1 MYTITY
7 DDTVIYDPRLED
19 RKIRSPKF
27 HLAVSKAGSGS
38 FLLDYD
44 HPAAGRL
51 KMLRGIVELQSDG
64 VPIYRG
70 RIIRPVSDFYNTYR
84 IETEGVFACLNDSI
98 IPPFEYPGGVDG
110 ADTAPNVVEH
120 FFSWILSQHN
130 SQVTQE
136 QQLKLGTVTVADPN
150 NYIVRSSTSYLKA
163 IDVVKSRLLDLLGG
177 YILERYE
184 PDGTYLDYFAELP
197 LTNTQSVEFGENL
210 LDLTQEFHG
219 GEVFTAILPTGKDGI
234 TIADEPDGDI
244 TDDLVKDGSII
255 YSKAGRAL
263 YGNITRTEKWDDVT
277 LPYNL
282 KARAVERLS
291 GVGVLVPSTLTV
303 KALDLGFTNTDVGH
317 FRVGRNNL
325 VNSAPHGISVK
336 LPLMAM
342 DLDIL
347 QPGETMVT
355 LGQTSRSLS
364 SQIGEVK
371 KEVADTVRD
380 DFKLALD
387 DNQKNIMSEVE
398 KNITYA
404 VQNSQTVILAAMEK
418 YVLTND
424 FEEYSKTVESQF
436 QVLSGEISM
445 NLTTTMETIQEYNG
459 EMQKKYE
466 SISKAFRFTPDG
478 LLIGETG
485 NEVLLR
491 LDNDVIQFLRNNV
504 PALYINELGVYSEEV
519 HINSIILGKY
529 LFRYEADGRLSLRKV
544 GNS

>member
-7 DDTVIYDPRLED
+7 GDTIIYDPRLED
-19 RKIRSPKF
+19 RQIRSPKF

-51 KMLRGIVELQSDG
+51 KMLQGIVELQSDG

-84 IETEGVFACLNDSI
+84 IETEGVFACLNDSL
-98 IPPFEYPGGVDG
+98 IPPFEYPGGVEG

-130 SQVTQE
+130 SQVTKE
-136 QQLKLGTVTVADPN
+136 QQLKPGTVTVTDPN
-150 NYIVRSSTSYLKA
+150 NYIVRSSTSYLKTL
-163 IDVVKSRLLDLLGG
+163 DVVKSRLLDLLGG

-184 PDGTYLDYFAELP
+184 PDGTYLDYFAQLP

-219 GEVFTAILPTGKDGI
+219 GEIFTAILPTGNDGI
-234 TIADEPDGDI
+234 TIAEEPDGDI
-244 TDDLVKDGSII
+244 TDDLVKDGLII
-255 YSKAGRAL
+255 YSRAGRSL

-336 LPLMAM
+336 LPLMEM

-347 QPGETMVT
+347 QPGETMIT

-445 NLTTTMETIQEYNG
+445 NLTTTMETLQEYNG
-459 EMQKKYE
+459 EMQKNT
-466 SISKAFRFTPDG
+466 KALARHSVSHRTAF
-478 LLIGETG
+478 
-485 NEVLLR
+485 
-491 LDNDVIQFLRNNV
+491 
-504 PALYINELGVYSEEV
+504 
-519 HINSIILGKY
+519 
-529 LFRYEADGRLSLRKV
+529 
-544 GNS
+544 